1 MKRTWYI
8 NFIRLL
14 TVIILLTAGILIGGY
29 MTESRIEKEQGSL
42 YNTTKIAVVNLDEG
56 VTYENEYRNFASEI
70 VSSQDKDI
78 IVTGLD
84 DAKSGLKDGKYSAYI
99 IMPSDFSQNTTTI
112 NTAPVKSLIKYEIGS
127 NLSDAAK
134 DRATV
139 NVLEISK
146 SINDDLGYVYLNS
159 VFNSFHQGQNS
170 ALKVIG
176 NDSRDKKVIM
186 AISNIDLIES
196 IDLTEVKRLE
206 NDVEKLDVSEDFE
219 TNQQIIEMIDL
230 AYRSYL
236 EKTSGEMNQIKS
248 ASENVKD
255 LNNILNEN
263 INSIPTLESEGYQLL
278 NTKGV
283 LSDHSNDLNSFK
295 IDTTNLLQSESSSS
309 QNSMAA
315 YKSKVEEFIKEV
327 DSFNANLSQ
336 LNKYPEIK
344 ESLSNTTASLN
355 ISMFPAL
362 SDRLDLLIKEN
373 EKKDTTALIEEYITN
388 ALCSQFGNAATSD
401 EALTKIFE
409 EAENNKDVIGL
420 VKKYAELNENSTMLT
435 LEDYYRY
442 TRKPNDS
449 IQLPIFDEGT
459 LKANIITDLKKDIPN
474 IYKTVND
481 QLDEHD
487 KNFPKIAIDTESITK
502 ETGNQEN
509 TTFDLTNI
517 IEKITGISS
526 IADSDIES
534 SVSEDLNPLKIKQSS
549 SKKSLIEKSED
560 NMRIEN
566 QFVESLNLF
575 DPLKFIDEKEIQE
588 YVNQYRSN
596 SNSVEN
602 KIKSQD
608 SEYKSFVDK
617 SYEQANEHVDT
628 IRQDIKKYKDLS
640 DDKLSKG
647 LQNAKKIKTE
657 TSNDNQEA
665 MSNFINTLPYSRL
678 GENENTQ
685 LYQFMVNP
693 VLTEGKEA
701 AASNLQK
708 VPNYNQ
714 YIFTIMII
722 TCILLISVSGIY
734 FVRARKQKAQS

>member
-295 IDTTNLLQSESSSS
+295 IDN
-309 QNSMAA
+309 
-315 YKSKVEEFIKEV
+315 
-327 DSFNANLSQ
+327 
-336 LNKYPEIK
+336 
-344 ESLSNTTASLN
+344 
-355 ISMFPAL
+355 
-362 SDRLDLLIKEN
+362 
-373 EKKDTTALIEEYITN
+373 
-388 ALCSQFGNAATSD
+388 
-401 EALTKIFE
+401 
-409 EAENNKDVIGL
+409 
-420 VKKYAELNENSTMLT
+420 
-435 LEDYYRY
+435 
-442 TRKPNDS
+442 
-449 IQLPIFDEGT
+449 
-459 LKANIITDLKKDIPN
+459 
-474 IYKTVND
+474 
-481 QLDEHD
+481 
-487 KNFPKIAIDTESITK
+487 ESIT
-502 ETGNQEN
+502 
-509 TTFDLTNI
+509 I
-517 IEKITGISS
+517 
-526 IADSDIES
+526 
-534 SVSEDLNPLKIKQSS
+534 
-549 SKKSLIEKSED
+549 
-560 NMRIEN
+560 
-566 QFVESLNLF
+566 
-575 DPLKFIDEKEIQE
+575 
-588 YVNQYRSN
+588 
-596 SNSVEN
+596 
-602 KIKSQD
+602 
-608 SEYKSFVDK
+608 
-617 SYEQANEHVDT
+617 
-628 IRQDIKKYKDLS
+628 
-640 DDKLSKG
+640 
-647 LQNAKKIKTE
+647 
-657 TSNDNQEA
+657 
-665 MSNFINTLPYSRL
+665 
-678 GENENTQ
+678 
-685 LYQFMVNP
+685 
-693 VLTEGKEA
+693 
-701 AASNLQK
+701 
-708 VPNYNQ
+708 
-714 YIFTIMII
+714 
-722 TCILLISVSGIY
+722 
-734 FVRARKQKAQS
+734 RKQQQSKFYGCL

>member
-1 MKRTWYI
+1 
-8 NFIRLL
+8 
-14 TVIILLTAGILIGGY
+14 
-29 MTESRIEKEQGSL
+29 
-42 YNTTKIAVVNLDEG
+42 
-56 VTYENEYRNFASEI
+56 
-70 VSSQDKDI
+70 
-78 IVTGLD
+78 
-84 DAKSGLKDGKYSAYI
+84 
-99 IMPSDFSQNTTTI
+99 
-112 NTAPVKSLIKYEIGS
+112 
-127 NLSDAAK
+127 
-134 DRATV
+134 
-139 NVLEISK
+139 
-146 SINDDLGYVYLNS
+146 
-159 VFNSFHQGQNS
+159 
-170 ALKVIG
+170 
-176 NDSRDKKVIM
+176 
-186 AISNIDLIES
+186 
-196 IDLTEVKRLE
+196 
-206 NDVEKLDVSEDFE
+206 
-219 TNQQIIEMIDL
+219 
-230 AYRSYL
+230 
-236 EKTSGEMNQIKS
+236 
-248 ASENVKD
+248 
-255 LNNILNEN
+255 
-263 INSIPTLESEGYQLL
+263 
-278 NTKGV
+278 
-283 LSDHSNDLNSFK
+283 
-295 IDTTNLLQSESSSS
+295 
-309 QNSMAA
+309 MAA